1 MGTWKLAV
9 MPIDN
14 PDHLYFVKNSGEFV
28 IGQLEGSR
36 AVVVSTEEALF
47 KQSLDLKCS
56 KVEKVPNNYLVD
68 LKDDCTISMEKL
80 EKKIKVE
87 KRPSEGFT
95 HIFEEEIFES
105 VKAVNNC
112 IDYGQKFISSH

>member
-47 KQSLDLKCS
+47 K
-56 KVEKVPNNYLVD
+56 
-68 LKDDCTISMEKL
+68 
-80 EKKIKVE
+80 
-87 KRPSEGFT
+87 
-95 HIFEEEIFES
+95 
-105 VKAVNNC
+105 
-112 IDYGQKFISSH
+112 